1 MLLCLGCCHA
11 VKGHLGREYS
21 TAGRPFLHRVAA
33 AGASLRNPFTPL
45 NKARA
50 GTELAPKWHLHKVRA
65 VGDAVTHTFINKH
78 TQV

>member
-45 NKARA
+45 TKARA
-50 GTELAPKWHLHKVRA
+50 GTELAPSGICTKRA
-65 VGDAVTHTFINKH
+65 VSDAVTLIPL
-78 TQV
+78 